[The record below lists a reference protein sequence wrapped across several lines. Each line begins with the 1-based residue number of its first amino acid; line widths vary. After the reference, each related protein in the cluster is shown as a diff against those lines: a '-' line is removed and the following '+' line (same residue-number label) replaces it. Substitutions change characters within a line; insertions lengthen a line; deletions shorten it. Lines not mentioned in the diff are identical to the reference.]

1 MCRENSSRLISSSL
15 HLHHGHRG
23 DVEPAPGLELR
34 GDPPEPGQRHQQGHV
49 RLHLEEDRAKTDGTG
64 AHGPT
69 HGGRARGDLRAQTQA
84 GKKRELCNIFLCIPR
99 ISFVK
104 LGNTL

>member
-15 HLHHGHRG
+15 HLHYGHGG

-49 RLHLEEDRAKTDGTG
+49 RLHLEEDRAETDGAG

-84 GKKRELCNIFLCIPR
+84 GEKRELCNVFFMYTTIIVR
-99 ISFVK
+99 KIR
-104 LGNTL
+104 